1 MAETTGVINGSDLR
15 IFLSSTDDSEVLIDN
30 LTDCSIS
37 VTTDLRDTTTKN
49 NNGYRAMLPGLKSAT
64 INFTALYA
72 SDATNGYNELIGYQL
87 ADTKIFLLFTH
98 APDGTENAG
107 DERFDVSGYITS
119 LELSGGTEDNGTYTC
134 TVEVHDTIVREAI
147 PA

>member
-1 MAETTGVINGSDLR
+1 MYKR
-15 IFLSSTDDSEVLIDN
+15 QFLSSTDDSEVLIDN

-37 VTTDLRDTTTKN
+37 VTTDLRDTTTKI
-49 NNGYRAMLPGLKSAT
+49 Y
-64 INFTALYA
+64 
-72 SDATNGYNELIGYQL
+72 
-87 ADTKIFLLFTH
+87 LLFTH

-119 LELSGGTEDNGTYTC
+119 LELSGGTEDNGTFTC
-134 TVEVHDTIVREAI
+134 TVEVHDTIVRESI